1 MLFGLAHPGRAIGY
15 TSIFLAAGFVWGA
28 LAANVPALR
37 DARGIPHLARNRAVA
52 LPVFALWVGLSC
64 VLARRYLELSGRGAG
79 EGLRL
84 GILFGVAAFLFD
96 VVVVAWLVGQGRRHF
111 AQPLLWI
118 TYALLLLI
126 PWLVGRSM
134 A

>member
-1 MLFGLAHPGRAIGY
+1 MLFGLTHPGKAIGY

-37 DARGIPHLARNRAVA
+37 NARGIPLLARNWALA
-52 LPVFALWVGLSC
+52 LPVFVLWVGLSYF
-64 VLARRYLELSGRGAG
+64 LARRYLELSGGGAG
-79 EGLRL
+79 EGFRL
-84 GILFGVAAFLFD
+84 GILFATAALLFD

-118 TYALLLLI
+118 TYLLLLLI
-126 PWLVGRSM
+126 PWFIGTSM